1 MENISTSTPM
11 DPNQPQLR
19 QLVLENTKRLGK
31 YEVKLE
37 EMRVE
42 NTEFSQQ
49 MREQYEWLRNFR
61 EELDQ
66 SMRCSRE
73 RMDRLERFSEISRL
87 EHEKSICELK
97 KLIKENSEQMKER
110 DKRFDRDM
118 KDRDEIFD
126 KEMKEKDERFDRD
139 MKDRDE
145 KFDKE
150 MKERDERF
158 DREMKER
165 DEKFAKEMK
174 ERDERF
180 DREMKERDEKFDEEM
195 KERDEKFAREMKERD
210 EKFAKEMKER
220 DERFD
225 REMKERDEKFD
236 EEMKERDEKFARE
249 MKDRDEKFAKEMK
262 EFRDETNTAIR
273 RISVEFLGATGH
285 IVEGLA
291 SSAVDKIFK
300 DAGLDLLHYG
310 KNIKPK
316 LPGDNS
322 KMEVDVLLGNETFV
336 VPVEVKADF
345 TKRKVKRFVRQMAM
359 YRTFFPEYAD
369 KEVVAAVAAI
379 NYEGGADQLAH
390 EEGLLVIR
398 VSSDDIFSLD
408 PFDVK
413 TLRRF

>member
-1 MENISTSTPM
+1 MENVSKSTLM
-11 DPNQPQLR
+11 DPNQSQLR
-19 QLVLENTKRLGK
+19 QLVLENAKRIDK
-31 YEVKLE
+31 QEVNLE

-42 NTEFSQQ
+42 NTGLSKE

-73 RMDRLERFSEISRL
+73 RMDRLERFSETSRL
-87 EHEKSICELK
+87 EHEKHIYELK
-97 KLIKENSEQMKER
+97 KLIKENSDQAR
-110 DKRFDRDM
+110 
-118 KDRDEIFD
+118 
-126 KEMKEKDERFDRD
+126 
-139 MKDRDE
+139 
-145 KFDKE
+145 
-150 MKERDERF
+150 ERDERF
-158 DREMKER
+158 DREMKDK
-165 DEKFAKEMK
+165 DEKF
-174 ERDERF
+174 
-180 DREMKERDEKFDEEM
+180 EK
-195 KERDEKFAREMKERD
+195 
-210 EKFAKEMKER
+210 
-220 DERFD
+220 
-225 REMKERDEKFD
+225 
-236 EEMKERDEKFARE
+236 E

-262 EFRDETNTAIR
+262 ERDVKFEKEMKERDVKFEKEMKDRDVKFEKEMKERDEKFEKEMKERDVKFEKEMKEKDEKFEKEMKEFRDDVNASIR

-316 LPGDNS
+316 LAEDNS

-359 YRTFFPEYAD
+359 FRTFFPEYAD

-379 NYEGGADQLAH
+379 NYENGTDQLAH